1 MVRFAPILLTILLP
15 LTLGAGHIY
24 DLDDMNL
31 IDSNEDLRFSIHPE
45 YVRIYPKNRSSEDVK
60 IYQDGRI
67 FINNQQIKLNAYE
80 EKLSVD
86 YFSICDS
93 MEKEIEI
100 LVDKASDIGIEAG
113 KIGVAAA
120 AGVLRM
126 LSPFYDAKD
135 FEEDINIKSS
145 DIEAKADELEKYAD
159 RVQELSNDLEK
170 IHKRLKMRVDALYSL
185 SWF

>member
-1 MVRFAPILLTILLP
+1 MNKITNFFLVLLLP
-15 LTLGAGHIY
+15 MALGAGHIN

-67 FINNQQIKLNAYE
+67 FINNQQIKLNTYE
-80 EKLSVD
+80 EKLSVE
-86 YFSICDS
+86 YFGTCDS
-93 MEKEIEI
+93 MKKEIKI
-100 LVDKASDIGIEAG
+100 LVDKAADIGVEAG

-120 AGVLRM
+120 TGVLRM
-126 LSPFYDAKD
+126 LSPFYDAED
-135 FEEDINIKSS
+135 FEEDIEIKSS

-159 RVQELSNDLEK
+159 RVQELSNELEK
-170 IHKRLKMRVDALYSL
+170 IHKRLKMRVDALYNL